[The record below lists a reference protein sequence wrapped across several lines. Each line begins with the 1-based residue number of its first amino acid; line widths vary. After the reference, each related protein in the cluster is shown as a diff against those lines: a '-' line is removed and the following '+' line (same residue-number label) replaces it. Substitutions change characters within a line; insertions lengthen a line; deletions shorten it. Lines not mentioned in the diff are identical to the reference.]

1 MGELVMNQPA
11 AWRHNGEKD
20 KEPLHYTA
28 CGLDDIYLKSGYEI
42 VKTPHGEGV
51 AIKKLDELHLAIGC
65 NLAERKKLL
74 SAKEL
79 RFLRKHMD
87 LTQSELGKLLGLTS
101 QQVARWEKGESEISG
116 SAEFLLRAYFI
127 QHAGGTLNLQELV
140 SALDEIDAPANEKS
154 FFAKTATGWHAQMAA

>member
-1 MGELVMNQPA
+1 MNKPA

-20 KEPLHYTA
+20 KKPLHYTA
-28 CGLDDIYLKSGYEI
+28 CGLDDIYLMSGYEF
-42 VKTPHGEGV
+42 VKSPHGEGV
-51 AIKKLDELHLAIGC
+51 AIKNLDELHLAIGC
-65 NLAERKKLL
+65 NLAKHKKVL

-101 QQVARWEKGESEISG
+101 QQVARWEKGESYISG

-127 QHAGGTLNLQELV
+127 QHAGGKLNLQELV
-140 SALDEIDAPANEKS
+140 NALDEIDATPNEKS
-154 FFAKTATGWHAQMAA
+154 FFAKTETGWRAQEAA